1 MLIRTP
7 SDLGALIRE
16 QRLKLG
22 LDQLSLARKAG
33 TSRKWLIEVENG
45 KSGAEIGLILR
56 TPKALGAALTLSGA
70 APAPPRKRRGKSA
83 TETVN
88 INRVINSLKRRT

>member
-16 QRLKLG
+16 RRVKLG

-45 KSGAEIGLILR
+45 KSRAEIGLILR
-56 TPKALGAALTLSGA
+56 TLKALGAVLTLSD
-70 APAPPRKRRGKSA
+70 APAAALRQRQGKSA
-83 TETVN
+83 AEPVD
-88 INRVINSLKRRT
+88 IDRVLESLKRRP

>member
-33 TSRKWLIEVENG
+33 TSRRWLIEVEKG
-45 KSGAEIGLILR
+45 KSRSEIGLILR
-56 TPKALGAALTLSGA
+56 TLKALGAALTLSSA
-70 APAPPRKRRGKSA
+70 APAPPPKTPGQKCHGGRGHQSHH
-83 TETVN
+83 
-88 INRVINSLKRRT
+88 RFR

>member
-7 SDLGALIRE
+7 SDLGAMIRE
-16 QRLKLG
+16 RRLKLG

-33 TSRKWLIEVENG
+33 TSRKWLIQVENG

-56 TPKALGAALTLSGA
+56 TLKALGTALTLSDA
-70 APAPPRKRRGKSA
+70 TATALPNRKDNSA
-83 TETVN
+83 TEPVD
-88 INRVINSLKRRT
+88 IDRVLESLKRRQ

>member
-16 QRLKLG
+16 RRTKLG
-22 LDQLSLARKAG
+22 LDQLSLAKKAG

-45 KSGAEIGLILR
+45 KPRAEIGLILR
-56 TPKALGAALTLSGA
+56 TLKAVGITLAESGA
-70 APAPPRKRRGKSA
+70 TADVPAKRTTPTA
-83 TETVN
+83 QAVD
-88 INRVINSLKRRT
+88 IDRVIDNLKRRR